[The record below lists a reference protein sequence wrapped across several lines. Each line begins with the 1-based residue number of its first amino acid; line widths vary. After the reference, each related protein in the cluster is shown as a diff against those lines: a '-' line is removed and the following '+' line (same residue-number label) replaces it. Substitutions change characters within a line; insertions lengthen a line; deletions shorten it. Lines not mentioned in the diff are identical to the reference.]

1 LFREY
6 CEGFFDGTNFRLIS
20 SHLYLLTMDTF
31 GKGLGLL
38 ILLLPTI
45 VCLSQGNKDNKSK
58 PQITGQTP
66 SPVMAKHGSSVT
78 ITLGNLIVNDPDPA
92 PVYPDGFTLEVNSG
106 NNYKVSGTTVK
117 PDTDFAGM
125 LTVRVRVD
133 DGKNKSQWFDFKI
146 NVEGPENTSPPQNGK
161 PQITGQVPIT
171 INQGQST
178 TITFGQLAVIDPDD
192 NYPAGFTLT
201 VYRGNH
207 YTLSGTTITPDAN
220 FFGNLK
226 VPVSVNDG
234 QHESNKFDLK
244 IEVLKKEANVAP
256 TIIGQRPINI
266 TQSTPFT
273 LQLFDLIV
281 DDPDN
286 DFPTDFVLKIFPGTN
301 YTINGTSITPAASLV
316 SGTLTVKVK
325 VNDGRND
332 SPLFEVKI
340 QITPISATPRINGQ
354 RELTMMEDSTF
365 TLKLTDLVVT
375 DADNPA
381 YPRGFTLNI
390 LSDGEGVYKASGK
403 TITLAPDLN
412 GLIEVGVTVSDGK
425 NTSDEYRVVIFVEPV
440 NDAPRLTLK
449 DNSPLNYEPGK
460 MPADL
465 FSRLELVDVDNEF
478 LSMAEIGFRQPVFSG
493 GNDEILF
500 EFDTTKIRVIR
511 DPSGILFLIGYAK
524 VEEYQA
530 ALRSMKY
537 NYRITLDQI
546 GEPEGILT
554 GSRTIYVNVND
565 GQSISVDTERK
576 VNIEGRVV
584 LDIPTAFT
592 PNGDNANDT
601 WHLKVSNHD
610 LLDQTTIRVYNKR
623 GLLIFESNRLDR
635 EWDGRYHGELVPS
648 ETYYYTIIVDV
659 PYSKQT
665 FSGVVTILY

>member
-1 LFREY
+1 
-6 CEGFFDGTNFRLIS
+6 
-20 SHLYLLTMDTF
+20 
-31 GKGLGLL
+31 
-38 ILLLPTI
+38 
-45 VCLSQGNKDNKSK
+45 
-58 PQITGQTP
+58 
-66 SPVMAKHGSSVT
+66 
-78 ITLGNLIVNDPDPA
+78 
-92 PVYPDGFTLEVNSG
+92 
-106 NNYKVSGTTVK
+106 
-117 PDTDFAGM
+117 
-125 LTVRVRVD
+125 
-133 DGKNKSQWFDFKI
+133 
-146 NVEGPENTSPPQNGK
+146 
-161 PQITGQVPIT
+161 
-171 INQGQST
+171 
-178 TITFGQLAVIDPDD
+178 
-192 NYPAGFTLT
+192 
-201 VYRGNH
+201 
-207 YTLSGTTITPDAN
+207 
-220 FFGNLK
+220 

-537 NYRITLDQI
+537 NYRITLDQN

-576 VNIEGRVV
+576 VNLEGRVV

-601 WHLKVSNHD
+601 WHLKVSNRD